1 MRETI
6 SAPGSRIEE
15 DEAFGSLT
23 PVIRRTGW
31 IPAYAGMTTRSSDL
45 LVAAPIRHLPRLGS

>member
-23 PVIRRTGW
+23 SLVRRTGW
-31 IPAYAGMTTRSSDL
+31 IPAYARMTTRSSDL
-45 LVAAPIRHLPRLGS
+45 LVAAPIRY